1 MTDPL
6 TIFLAAVRDPFK
18 PFRLQL
24 AGGQCY
30 DVETPRKIYVSRD
43 EIVLQER
50 MRTIVRFSP
59 DAVLAIETPDDFA
72 EVPTYGE
79 AGEPDATSE
88 VTD

>member
-30 DVETPRKIYVSRD
+30 DVETPRKIYVSRH

-50 MRTIVRFSP
+50 MQTIVRFSP
-59 DAVLAIETPDDFA
+59 DAVLAIETPDDSA
-72 EVPTYGE
+72 EVPTYN
-79 AGEPDATSE
+79 EPGPSDTPSDAT
-88 VTD
+88 D